1 MLWLITT
8 LKLLTEVAL
17 LALLGRGVLALLL
30 GAEPQRNAAYWVF
43 YSVSQPLLR
52 LARWLSPRLVLDRH
66 VPLVAFV
73 LLALLWLLLT
83 VLKIGLCLRLGVALC
98 R

>member
-1 MLWLITT
+1 MLWLVTT

-30 GAEPQRNAAYWVF
+30 GAEPQRNVVYWLL

-52 LARWLSPRLVLDRH
+52 LARWLAPRLVLDRH
-66 VPLVAFV
+66 VPLVACL
-73 LLALLWLLLT
+73 LLALLWLVLT